1 MHHHFFSRIVIHQH
15 NFIQME
21 FSSNN
26 TESIRTDGP
35 KLSDDFYI
43 IKAQIPIPVAETSL
57 QTVERN
63 KAVMS
68 LSGFKIPGGQCA
80 SGIPFT
86 LKAYIQIHRTGQVR
100 IPQGSFAVQI
110 LSVSED
116 SVSPGIHIII
126 APGCQDSAKHFCM
139 DIRKPENPIGIVHI
153 PDDICKMQCRNMQFL
168 HFNSS
173 PAHRPRN
180 RSFHSDHYRHIIMDI
195 HAKAQGGRIHI
206 PQRNIHIQHRGSRF
220 KINFTVDGHTA
231 ALHGSAKFPG
241 GQVNMGHPCRIE
253 SQLHVN
259 IVQNIMMLFIAG
271 SQLTVL

>member
-1 MHHHFFSRIVIHQH
+1 MRFLSFLVILVVFIIFAVFVVLIVFAVLTVFALITLMHHHFFSRIVIHQH

-110 LSVSED
+110 LL
-116 SVSPGIHIII
+116 
-126 APGCQDSAKHFCM
+126 A
-139 DIRKPENPIGIVHI
+139 
-153 PDDICKMQCRNMQFL
+153 
-168 HFNSS
+168 
-173 PAHRPRN
+173 
-180 RSFHSDHYRHIIMDI
+180 
-195 HAKAQGGRIHI
+195 
-206 PQRNIHIQHRGSRF
+206 
-220 KINFTVDGHTA
+220 
-231 ALHGSAKFPG
+231 
-241 GQVNMGHPCRIE
+241 
-253 SQLHVN
+253 
-259 IVQNIMMLFIAG
+259 
-271 SQLTVL
+271 